1 MTQEIPRTP
10 EAFASANGLRL
21 CYQTFG
27 DPAQPPMVLI
37 MGMGAQMVG
46 WDEEF
51 CEMLAAR
58 GFWVIRFDNRDA
70 GRSTHFHHAGM
81 PDVASALTRAWM
93 RLPVTAPYLLDDMA
107 SDVAGLMDALH
118 IEKAHLVG
126 ASMGGGI
133 AQVLAIRRPQRVL
146 SLTSI
151 MSTTGDPALPSPQ
164 PSAMAAVFKPPPN
177 DVRSYVAQY
186 VQMWKVLR
194 AGEFPEEEARDRARA
209 ARNHAR
215 GLNPGGAARQ
225 LVAIL
230 ASGSRRQALR
240 SVVAPTMV
248 IHGDADPLVPLAAG
262 EDTAR
267 HIPGADL
274 LVLEGMGHAMP
285 MRFWPRIVEGI
296 VQVALNVRQ

>member
-1 MTQEIPRTP
+1 MTLEIPRTP

-21 CYQTFG
+21 CYQAFG
-27 DPAQPPMVLI
+27 DPAHPALMLI

-51 CEMLAAR
+51 CEVLAAR
-58 GFWVIRFDNRDA
+58 GFWVIRFDNRDS
-70 GRSTHFHHAGM
+70 GRSTDFRHAGM

-93 RLPVTAPYLLDDMA
+93 RLPVSAPYLLDDMA
-107 SDVAGLMDALH
+107 LDVTGLMDALH
-118 IEKAHLVG
+118 IEKAHMVG

-151 MSTTGDPALPSPQ
+151 MSTTGDPALPAPK
-164 PSAMAAVFKPPPN
+164 PSAMAAVFKPPAK
-177 DVRSYVAQY
+177 DVRRYVEQY
-186 VQMWKVLR
+186 VQTWKVLR

-267 HIPGADL
+267 HIPGANL
-274 LVLEGMGHAMP
+274 LVMEGMGHAMP
-285 MRFWPRIVEGI
+285 MRLWPRIVEGI
-296 VQVALNVRQ
+296 VQVAR

>member
-27 DPAQPPMVLI
+27 DPAHPPMVLI

-46 WDEEF
+46 WDEDF
-51 CEMLAAR
+51 CEMLAGR

-70 GRSTHFHHAGM
+70 GRSTNFHHAGM

-107 SDVAGLMDALH
+107 LDVAGLMDALH
-118 IEKAHLVG
+118 IEEAHLVG

-133 AQVLAIRRPQRVL
+133 AQALAIRRPQRVL

-177 DVRSYVAQY
+177 DVRGYVAQY
-186 VQMWKVLR
+186 VQTWKVLR

-209 ARNHAR
+209 ARNHER

-240 SVVAPTMV
+240 RVVAPTMV

-296 VQVALNVRQ
+296 VQVAR